1 MSYQKKKLTIELN
14 YLKYGRA
21 EFNNKNFLRKKIVAD
36 KLR

>member
-21 EFNNKNFLRKKIVAD
+21 EFNNKNFSCKKIVTD
-36 KLR
+36 ESR